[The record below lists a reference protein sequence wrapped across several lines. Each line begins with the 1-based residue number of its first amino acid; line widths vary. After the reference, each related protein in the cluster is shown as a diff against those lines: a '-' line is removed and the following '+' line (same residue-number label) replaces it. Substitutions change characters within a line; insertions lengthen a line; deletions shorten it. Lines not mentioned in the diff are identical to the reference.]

1 MHKQTH
7 GGARTGAG
15 RKPGTHGAKQTLTL
29 RLSPIILDFLDTLEI
44 TRADFIER
52 NIMKSN
58 EFRLWKK
65 TSEKI
70 SDLS

>member
-15 RKPGTHGAKQTLTL
+15 RKPGPHGAKQTLTL